1 MTLLNRPIHLLAI
14 ASSFVFLS
22 NVCAEE
28 LDFPAVISSHV
39 LSKTTYGKVVGVNDT
54 DGSGT
59 YYWKGIPFAKP
70 PVGDLRWKAPAEPDA
85 WRAPYQAKK
94 FGNACVQ
101 YGRIY
106 GPGLNNTYDATI
118 GTTLNQAVGSEDCLT
133 LNIWR
138 PAHSK
143 GKLPVIY
150 FIYGGS
156 NVSGYTADPVY
167 DGAALAKRANAVV
180 VTANYRVGL
189 FGWLNLP
196 QLKSGTNVQEDS
208 GNFATLDQIQTLKFI
223 KHNIANFGGN
233 PDNVTVMG
241 QSAGAINVYSLLT
254 SPLVVNAHP
263 QLFHKAIPISGGLAL
278 ASELPPGSI
287 GLLQPAAVALAQG
300 NKLLYSLLIADGKAT
315 DDATAA
321 AYAASQT
328 NVQIAAYMRSKTP
341 GEIFKQLLTKLAAA
355 GLSSTSHIPDGAVVA
370 NTPIAAIN
378 AGNYLRVPILA
389 SNTRDEAKLFSSF
402 LALSP
407 ALGGVPGL
415 IVSDATRFGMMA
427 NFNPDAAPA
436 LTDNDLINP
445 VYLPVTTPVTG
456 YNARLN
462 LLNNLFFIPNR
473 NVILNALKNQQSDVW
488 YYQFNWDKEPAPWND
503 VYGAAHAFDLPFV
516 FGNFG
521 PSLFSNAVGGSA
533 NKGGRMALSNAMMHT
548 IGTFTKN
555 GDPNNV
561 ALDAT
566 WLPWPH
572 KLIFDASLTDKNIS
586 AQ

>member
-1 MTLLNRPIHLLAI
+1 
-14 ASSFVFLS
+14 
-22 NVCAEE
+22 
-28 LDFPAVISSHV
+28 
-39 LSKTTYGKVVGVNDT
+39 
-54 DGSGT
+54 
-59 YYWKGIPFAKP
+59 
-70 PVGDLRWKAPAEPDA
+70 
-85 WRAPYQAKK
+85 
-94 FGNACVQ
+94 
-101 YGRIY
+101 
-106 GPGLNNTYDATI
+106 
-118 GTTLNQAVGSEDCLT
+118 
-133 LNIWR
+133 
-138 PAHSK
+138 
-143 GKLPVIY
+143 
-150 FIYGGS
+150 
-156 NVSGYTADPVY
+156 
-167 DGAALAKRANAVV
+167 
-180 VTANYRVGL
+180 
-189 FGWLNLP
+189 
-196 QLKSGTNVQEDS
+196 
-208 GNFATLDQIQTLKFI
+208 
-223 KHNIANFGGN
+223 
-233 PDNVTVMG
+233 
-241 QSAGAINVYSLLT
+241 
-254 SPLVVNAHP
+254 
-263 QLFHKAIPISGGLAL
+263 
-278 ASELPPGSI
+278 
-287 GLLQPAAVALAQG
+287 
-300 NKLLYSLLIADGKAT
+300 KLLYSLLIADGKAT

-328 NVQIAAYMRSKTP
+328 NAQIAAYMRSKTP
-341 GEIFKQLLTKLAAA
+341 SEIFKQLLTKLAAV

-415 IVSDATRFGMMA
+415 IVNDATRFGMMA
-427 NFNPDAAPA
+427 NFNPDAAPT

-473 NVILNALKNQQSDVW
+473 NVILNALKNQQSDIW
-488 YYQFNWDKEPAPWND
+488 YYQFNWDKESTPWND

-521 PSLFSNAVGGSA
+521 PSLFSNTVGGSA
-533 NKGGRMALSNAMMHT
+533 NQGGRLALSNAMMNT
-548 IGTFTKN
+548 IAAFAKN

-572 KLIFDASLTDKNIS
+572 KLIFDASLADKNIS